1 MEEKKMTVEQVKA
14 AANEQIS
21 ILYQKLQEANLANT
35 FKRLDYLFKIVEGGF
50 SEELKNKARVEIDHI
65 VFGYPEAEAKD
76 SDTSET
82 H

>member
-35 FKRLDYLFKIVEGGF
+35 FKRLDYLFKIVEGTF
-50 SEELKNKARVEIDHI
+50 DKELKDKAKIEIDHI
-65 VFGYPEAEAKD
+65 VFGYPQEDKEDKK
-76 SDTSET
+76 EE
-82 H
+82 

>member
-35 FKRLDYLFKIVEGGF
+35 FKRLDYLFKIGRASCRE
-50 SEELKNKARVEIDHI
+50 RV
-65 VFGYPEAEAKD
+65 
-76 SDTSET
+76 
-82 H
+82 